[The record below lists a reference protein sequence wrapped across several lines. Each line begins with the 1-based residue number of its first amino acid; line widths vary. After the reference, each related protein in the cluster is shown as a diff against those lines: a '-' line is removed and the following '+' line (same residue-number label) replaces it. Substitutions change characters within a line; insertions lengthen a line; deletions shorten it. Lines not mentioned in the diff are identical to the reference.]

1 MARRRVHPPLRVLLN
16 NRLVGHL
23 NKAPGGA
30 IDFRYDENWL
40 DWKSALPVSLSLP
53 LREQAYRGAP
63 VVAVFDNLLPDSNAL
78 RRSVAE
84 KVGAA
89 GIDAYSLLAAIGRDC
104 VGALQF
110 IADDGDGDD
119 HVHDHHVH
127 DHGDRPRDGGHD
139 RYAELSRIEGERL
152 DDKAIE
158 KLLKGL
164 AQAPLGLTHDDAFRI
179 SVAGAQEKTALLL
192 HKGRWL
198 KPHGT
203 TPTTHILKTQIGELP
218 NGIDLSNSVEN
229 EYYCLKLASAFG
241 LPVNDAQIRT
251 FGKTTALVVE
261 RFDRRWTKDGRLLR
275 LPQEDFCQALSVPPT
290 RKYQS
295 EGGPDLVQI
304 LKLLKGSDDPAGD
317 QEIVM
322 KAQILFWLIGATD
335 GHAKNF
341 SIFLGPGGSYHLT
354 PLYDILTAQ
363 PSLDRRQIERKQMK
377 LAMSVGANRHYKI
390 SDILG
395 RHFIQTSEAAG
406 LPKSLVKRA
415 LEEMAET
422 ARAAIDKVE
431 NALPRGFPSYIH
443 NSVKAAM
450 TGRVRKLQTTE

>member
-30 IDFRYDENWL
+30 IDFRYDESWL
-40 DWKSALPVSLSLP
+40 NWKSALPVSLSLP
-53 LREQAYRGAP
+53 LREEAYRGAP
-63 VVAVFDNLLPDSNAL
+63 VVAVFENLLPDSDAL

-110 IADDGDGDD
+110 IAGDAAACGDSHDED
-119 HVHDHHVH
+119 HDRGHH
-127 DHGDRPRDGGHD
+127 GRDG
-139 RYAELSRIEGERL
+139 RARPARIEGEPL
-152 DDKAIE
+152 DDEAIE
-158 KLLKGL
+158 KLLNGL
-164 AQAPLGLTHDDAFRI
+164 SQAPLGLSRDDAFRI

-192 HKGRWL
+192 HEGRWL
-198 KPHGT
+198 KPHGI
-203 TPTTHILKTQIGELP
+203 TPTTNILKTQIGELP
-218 NGIDLSNSVEN
+218 NGIDLCNSVEN
-229 EYYCLKLASAFG
+229 EYYSLKLASAFG
-241 LPVNDAQIRT
+241 LPVTEAQIET
-251 FGKTTALVVE
+251 VGKTTALVVE
-261 RFDRRWTKDGRLLR
+261 RFDRRWTRDGRLLR

-295 EGGPDLVQI
+295 EGGPSLVQI
-304 LKLLKGSDDPAGD
+304 LKLLKGSDDPAVD
-317 QEIVM
+317 QEIVL

-341 SIFLGPGGSYHLT
+341 SIFLGPGGSFYLT

-377 LAMSVGANRHYKI
+377 LAMSVGANHHYKI

-395 RHFIQTSEAAG
+395 RHFIQTGEAAG
-406 LPKSLVKRA
+406 LPKSLVRRA
-415 LEEMAET
+415 LEEMADTAPAAIAKVET
-422 ARAAIDKVE
+422 A
-431 NALPRGFPSYIH
+431 LPADFPAYLH
-443 NSVKAAM
+443 DAVKTAM
-450 TGRVRKLQTTE
+450 ADRVRGL